1 MDKTE
6 EIKMY
11 IEYMTSNW
19 IKFYTLSKGV
29 KNFKYDPSEELNKM
43 YESMNNIL
51 NSIEFDTNISDV
63 NIIQFIRDHKLNN
76 ILNNEKN

>member
-1 MDKTE
+1 
-6 EIKMY
+6 
-11 IEYMTSNW
+11 MTSNW

-63 NIIQFIRDHKLNN
+63 QFIRDHKLNN